1 MEASAGGI
9 SDAYRSSASPNLFNH
24 TATATNAHAHSHRRF
39 GMQLSPSNIF
49 RSPLSALLE
58 YSGIIRSRP
67 SSSSSHSDPN
77 TTTASPTSL
86 LNTTSTGLSRAYRD
100 HLQSRLHD
108 SSGAVTLSQPNFSS
122 AAAAGLGGGGGG
134 GGGGE
139 VSIRIIGAGE
149 QDHLD
154 RVTTPLPSP
163 AVALV
168 RDSNPS
174 TQIDGFL
181 QPISRTA
188 SAVSLEALNDRGGG
202 GVSDGLPHPT
212 TASADTEAGDGV
224 GTNNR
229 DSPYQ
234 RYDIQQ
240 AARWIEQVLPFSLL
254 LLVVF
259 IRQHLQGNFF
269 FIHLPTLF

>member
-1 MEASAGGI
+1 
-9 SDAYRSSASPNLFNH
+9 
-24 TATATNAHAHSHRRF
+24 
-39 GMQLSPSNIF
+39 MQLSPSNIF

-67 SSSSSHSDPN
+67 SSSSSSHSDPS
-77 TTTASPTSL
+77 TTTASSTSL
-86 LNTTSTGLSRAYRD
+86 SNTTSTGLSRAYRD

-122 AAAAGLGGGGGG
+122 AAAAGLGG

-188 SAVSLEALNDRGGG
+188 SSVSLEALNDRGGG

-212 TASADTEAGDGV
+212 TSSADTEAGDGV

-259 IRQHLQGNFF
+259 IRQHLQGNYL